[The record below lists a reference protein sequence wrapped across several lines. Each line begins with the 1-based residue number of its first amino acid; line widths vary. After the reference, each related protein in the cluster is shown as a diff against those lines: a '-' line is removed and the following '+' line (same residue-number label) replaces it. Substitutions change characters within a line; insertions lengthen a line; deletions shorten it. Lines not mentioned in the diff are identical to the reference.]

1 MGKAFQKKLPQIDK
15 NAGSVSLLSK
25 ANEENVDTITKPSAK
40 KYAVVGAALGVL
52 VGMILSFSVTS
63 VRHFTK

>member
-1 MGKAFQKKLPQIDK
+1 M
-15 NAGSVSLLSK
+15 LSK